1 MQPIM
6 VGFIIQLRNLT
17 DSLSTWRE
25 GVVRLMRLKILSITI
40 AAMFIFG
47 AFIVAYDTDDSEAIT
62 AGKMN
67 IYVYNGTAWTDYTN
81 LSGYNALQALQAS
94 AASFTAASHYESS
107 TQTSFLST
115 DYIIQ
120 KSNAWGTYDEI
131 NSNYGDLLT
140 VNGVTEADTNVWNT
154 YYYNNGWNVGIA
166 AIGFIVPFTD
176 GAIASANV
184 VLYYGPSTTDVPT
197 AVTEYMAEK
206 TLRTMIT
213 PSGSNYRFEFDLSV
227 TQSYTATVAG
237 SPVVEYYNKTD
248 GVWSTKTLTSGDL
261 TEGIKIRG
269 YGSNAY
275 IALKSAVGS
284 ANLSAVETPG
294 PYYGWFLTFFGL
306 TTQQVGTTYHYW
318 EQNTSSGTYLA
329 FNLGAFS
336 TLSNVPT
343 DVTTGSTTNYNFVV
357 SGFSIS
363 YV

>member
-1 MQPIM
+1 
-6 VGFIIQLRNLT
+6 
-17 DSLSTWRE
+17 
-25 GVVRLMRLKILSITI
+25 MRLKILSIVI
-40 AAMFIFG
+40 AAMFVFG

-62 AGKMN
+62 AGTMN
-67 IYVYNGTAWTDYTN
+67 IYVYNGNAWTDYTD

-94 AASFTAASHYESS
+94 TATFTAASHYETS
-107 TQTSFLST
+107 TQTTFMST

-120 KSNAWGTYDEI
+120 RSNDWGTYDEI

-140 VNGVTEADTNVWNT
+140 VNGVTETDTNVWNT
-154 YYYNNGWNVGIA
+154 YYYNDGWNVGTA

-184 VLYYGPSTTDVPT
+184 VLYYGTSTTGVPT

-213 PSGSNYRFEFDLSV
+213 PSGEDYRFEFDLSV
-227 TQSYTATVAG
+227 IQTYTPTVTG
-237 SPVVEYYNKTD
+237 SPVVEYYDTD
-248 GVWSTKTLTSGDL
+248 DGEWSTKTLTSTDL
-261 TEGIKIRG
+261 TSGIKIRG

-275 IALKSAVGS
+275 SALKSAVGS

-294 PYYGWFLTFFGL
+294 PYYGWFSTLFGL
-306 TTQQVGTTYHYW
+306 ETVQVGTTYHYW
-318 EQNTSSGTYLA
+318 EQKSSSGVYLA

-343 DVTTGSTTNYNFVV
+343 DVTTGSSTNYNFVV